1 MSIVAALLLSFL
13 MSDTAGTNRKRNHE
27 QALPFSIVETVAT
40 TRKAIHM
47 SSSGANEMVS
57 TTRPGDDGDDA
68 KVDDAFPFLPLAKL
82 RLEAI
87 FYPKFENENRQV
99 PYSVRQQ
106 MKDHCCRA
114 QSGYLEV
121 TLKHSG
127 SLLLWSGGRRYY
139 SKNSLGNKFTA
150 VGEILLRQHFYR
162 AYHHEN
168 LSKDNDTN
176 FATTAELMYEKC
188 SAHVQQ
194 HRLTLSFEVVT
205 SVLGDHGARP
215 NRDFLILTAIADRSR
230 ATAMSTA
237 HDDATTAA
245 SPPPPSLF
253 YSTVQLLEFAQQF
266 RLPHNDCWVYTTEPS
281 VDALFDGYD
290 QWRETGTARTVIPQ
304 LTRAAALTKSPVNDN
319 DDDDNNSNETL
330 GHQDLI
336 VQSMY
341 PHDVFQGD
349 ILEGIVIRFVP
360 CADRKAALS
369 RMALLSRQSREILA
383 AVPPQ
388 TPDCGTLMQQYQE
401 QHSTLSI
408 SPVLTTDLR
417 KLYADTNVD
426 FEARLLELVPSL
438 CSPVKKTANYIAFV
452 LPTWIK
458 DLQSET
464 SLLEN
469 DIETRRV
476 AQVLELLTRLGK
488 SRNAKYSVFHE
499 PSQGSNRF
507 LCIVHV
513 LYDEVFRDFE
523 RKKDKDSLPLFRGFS
538 FELLGKND
546 QFSVSFNGNG
556 SNGSDNC
563 DHTESTNRFHADDD
577 APHQPLMLKMKLLPY
592 MVSIY

>member
-1 MSIVAALLLSFL
+1 
-13 MSDTAGTNRKRNHE
+13 MSDTTGSTYRNRKRNHE
-27 QALPFSIVETVAT
+27 QALPSSSVETT
-40 TRKAIHM
+40 SEAIQM
-47 SSSGANEMVS
+47 NSSGANEMVS
-57 TTRPGDDGDDA
+57 TSTSHSTGQAAVATSSNDARTDDA
-68 KVDDAFPFLPLAKL
+68 LPFLPLAKL

-99 PYSVRQQ
+99 PNSVQQQ
-106 MKDHCCRA
+106 MKNQCCKE

-162 AYHHEN
+162 AFHN
-168 LSKDNDTN
+168 NQSLGSTDGD
-176 FATTAELMYEKC
+176 FATDEQMYEKC

-215 NRDFLILTAIADRSR
+215 QRDFLILTAVADRSR
-230 ATAMSTA
+230 VAAMPTEQHATAT
-237 HDDATTAA
+237 
-245 SPPPPSLF
+245 PPPSLF

-266 RLPHNDCWVYTTEPS
+266 RLPHNDCWVFATEPT
-281 VDALFDGYD
+281 VEALFDGYD
-290 QWRETGTARTVIPQ
+290 QWRETGTARTVIPG
-304 LTRAAALTKSPVNDN
+304 LTRIATTLIKPNEL
-319 DDDDNNSNETL
+319 DDNHGETSV
-330 GHQDLI
+330 HQDFF

-349 ILEGIVIRFVP
+349 ILEGIVIRFIP
-360 CADRKAALS
+360 CTDRKAALS

-388 TPDCGTLMQQYQE
+388 TPDCFTLIRHYQE
-401 QHSTLSI
+401 QHSALSI
-408 SPVLTTDLR
+408 SPVLTANLR
-417 KLYADTNVD
+417 KLYADTSVD

-438 CSPVKKTANYIAFV
+438 CSPVKKTANYIASV

-458 DLQSET
+458 DLQGET
-464 SLLEN
+464 LLEK
-469 DIETRRV
+469 DIETRRI
-476 AQVLELLTRLGK
+476 AQVLELLTKSSR
-488 SRNAKYSVFHE
+488 SRNAKYAVFHE
-499 PSQGSNRF
+499 NAQGRDRF
-507 LCIVHV
+507 ICIVHV

-538 FELLGKND
+538 FELLDKND
-546 QFSVSFNGNG
+546 QSSASLNGKGSSFSDIG
-556 SNGSDNC
+556 
-563 DHTESTNRFHADDD
+563 DHHQATKGIQADDD
-577 APHQPLMLKMKLLPY
+577 TAPQQPLMLKMKLLPY
-592 MVSIY
+592 MVRIC

>member
-1 MSIVAALLLSFL
+1 
-13 MSDTAGTNRKRNHE
+13 MSDTGTNRKRNHE
-27 QALPFSIVETVAT
+27 QALPPSSVGT
-40 TRKAIHM
+40 TAEAIQ
-47 SSSGANEMVS
+47 SSSSIANEMTS
-57 TTRPGDDGDDA
+57 SKPTNDDDA
-68 KVDDAFPFLPLAKL
+68 RVDDTFPFLPLAKL

-106 MKDHCCRA
+106 MKDQCCGPA
-114 QSGYLEV
+114 QKSSGYLEV

-127 SLLLWSGGRRYY
+127 SLLLWSGGQRYY

-162 AYHHEN
+162 AYHQSVSASITMTDE
-168 LSKDNDTN
+168 NDTN
-176 FATTAELMYEKC
+176 LATTAEEMYEKC

-215 NRDFLILTAIADRSR
+215 YRDFLILTAIAERSR
-230 ATAMSTA
+230 VSVMSTA
-237 HDDATTAA
+237 HTTA
-245 SPPPPSLF
+245 PPQSLF

-266 RLPHNDCWVYTTEPS
+266 RLPHNDCWVYATEPA
-281 VDALFDGYD
+281 VNALFDGYD
-290 QWRETGTARTVIPQ
+290 QWRETGTARTAIPQ
-304 LTRAAALTKSPVNDN
+304 LTRAATLAKSP
-319 DDDDNNSNETL
+319 DDKSDGIHCETL
-330 GHQDLI
+330 GNHDLF

-349 ILEGIVIRFVP
+349 ILEGIVIRFIP

-388 TPDCGTLMQQYQE
+388 TPDCFTLIQQYQE
-401 QHSTLSI
+401 KHPTLSI

-417 KLYADTNVD
+417 KLYADTSVD

-438 CSPVKKTANYIAFV
+438 CSPVIKTANYIASV
-452 LPTWIK
+452 LPTWLK
-458 DLQSET
+458 ELKGET
-464 SLLEN
+464 SLDK

-476 AQVLELLTRLGK
+476 AQVLELLTKISRN
-488 SRNAKYSVFHE
+488 RNAKYSVFHE
-499 PSQGSNRF
+499 NAQGRDRF

-546 QFSVSFNGNG
+546 QLSASLNGNG
-556 SNGSDNC
+556 SSCGDIGHN
-563 DHTESTNRFHADDD
+563 TESTNGIHADDD
-577 APHQPLMLKMKLLPY
+577 APQQPLMLKMKFLPY
-592 MVSIY
+592 MVRIY